1 MNHIIEHCGNFSPEI
16 LEGLIGYG
24 REVERGRGKI
34 ALSNNLPSGDG
45 YATKEA
51 DILLGGFVQRYAA
64 KQAARENQRLSALNV
79 QQMERLAFKIARS
92 HLEKYGTIGNEHYG
106 RWMIRAKGFAKSHQ
120 IEMPRKEKNE
130 TDHQYFRGVR
140 KWVKTHDEKW
150 PELRPA
156 AGAHLVFSPD
166 TKIWEPL
173 RAMGLDERLFLKT
186 VITQTMKEFSDWRRK
201 QLGCN
206 HSLGWVVGTHVEAN
220 GADRH
225 PHIHL
230 VVLKR
235 DEVGKEVDWSVSSL
249 KGRVEKTDPDPMKEL
264 KRVFGK
270 NVEKHLER
278 MLGKEN
284 DLSRVPT
291 RLPVI
296 SQKKKDLVHRFL
308 PNLYRVRFLGR
319 SLRAVFYVMQS
330 HQRFTPDMI
339 TQNRNHIGAILR
351 FVALARRNTEIKHSR
366 EVSLPEI
373 TISDIQQKIRQ
384 LFHRQKEKSLDMELE
399 P

>member
-1 MNHIIEHCGNFSPEI
+1 MQSASDDPQDDQVVWTCCKNNDGELGIRSVWARKNGLFTPIQNFDWESFDNPNPEKRTI
-16 LEGLIGYG
+16 TLNDLETVF
-24 REVERGRGKI
+24 E
-34 ALSNNLPSGDG
+34 SG
-45 YATKEA
+45 AVSSVKA
-51 DILLGGFVQRYAA
+51 RAVQR
-64 KQAARENQRLSALNV
+64 
-79 QQMERLAFKIARS
+79 
-92 HLEKYGTIGNEHYG
+92 
-106 RWMIRAKGFAKSHQ
+106 
-120 IEMPRKEKNE
+120 
-130 TDHQYFRGVR
+130 
-140 KWVKTHDEKW
+140 
-150 PELRPA
+150 
-156 AGAHLVFSPD
+156 
-166 TKIWEPL
+166 
-173 RAMGLDERLFLKT
+173 LDERLFLKT

-235 DEVGKEVDWSVSSL
+235 DEIGKEVDWSVSSL